1 MCRQLPLHCPLWLV
15 IAFLTMHLL
24 VDVRRYPL
32 PCLLMHLLVL
42 HLNFLVVV
50 LVDLLCRLL
59 MYSLGRLYYASCL
72 LMPLLGLHSDFLVV
86 VLVDLLCR

>member
-1 MCRQLPLHCPLWLV
+1 
-15 IAFLTMHLL
+15 MHLL
-24 VDVRRYPL
+24 VDVWRYPL
-32 PCLLMHLLVL
+32 PCLLMNLLVL

-50 LVDLLCRLL
+50 VVDLLCRLL

-72 LMPLLGLHSDFLVV
+72 LMPLLGLHLDVLVV